1 MGLWPCRGR
10 GLEMQNYLVRL
21 GEERIHLGGE
31 ESTLGS
37 LQELMVKATSQD
49 KAIQKAAEKYMKDY
63 RISPLVVRVLMISL
77 PPTFMEFGKKAYK
90 ERKE

>member
-1 MGLWPCRGR
+1 
-10 GLEMQNYLVRL
+10 
-21 GEERIHLGGE
+21 
-31 ESTLGS
+31 
-37 LQELMVKATSQD
+37 MVKATSQD